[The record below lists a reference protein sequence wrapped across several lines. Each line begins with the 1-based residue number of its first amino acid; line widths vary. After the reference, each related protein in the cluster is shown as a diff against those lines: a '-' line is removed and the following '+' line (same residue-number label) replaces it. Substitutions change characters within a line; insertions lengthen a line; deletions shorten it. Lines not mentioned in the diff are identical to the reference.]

1 MLIDFLYT
9 CAISQDFS
17 KINSNL
23 DSLKIL
29 ENLDM
34 KKVTH
39 DKLSS
44 HYETFPVHFTPTV
57 MLTVCTVSLI
67 GRWYVKYD
75 YVGSLISVHQP
86 GRRRSNNLSF
96 AELLTTIAAGRHC
109 LLSWPSRPSSRIPS
123 PRNLLID
130 SKGLLHQATGFGL
143 EVTLLWHCAPEISL
157 SSSKSYDI
165 AVDVCW
171 SLGCIFSEMVSLHSN
186 L

>member
-1 MLIDFLYT
+1 M
-9 CAISQDFS
+9 
-17 KINSNL
+17 
-23 DSLKIL
+23 
-29 ENLDM
+29 
-34 KKVTH
+34 TH

-86 GRRRSNNLSF
+86 GRRRRSNNLSF

-130 SKGLLHQATGFGL
+130 SKGLLHQATGLEHTWSHYLVVALCAGNFALRQQKLRYCRRCLEFRLYFLGNGESSQQPLKISSRMFWRCAELGVWGL
-143 EVTLLWHCAPEISL
+143 VKLKLA
-157 SSSKSYDI
+157 
-165 AVDVCW
+165 
-171 SLGCIFSEMVSLHSN
+171 
-186 L
+186 

>member
-1 MLIDFLYT
+1 MLIDFLLHLWNFPRFFKNKFQ
-9 CAISQDFS
+9 SGFFL
-17 KINSNL
+17 KRNSA
-23 DSLKIL
+23 L
-29 ENLDM
+29 ENQDGR

-86 GRRRSNNLSF
+86 GRRRRSNNLSF

-130 SKGLLHQATGFGL
+130 SKGLLHQATGL
-143 EVTLLWHCAPEISL
+143 EHMYLKSLPCCGTVRRKFRSPAAKVTILPSM
-157 SSSKSYDI
+157 SG
-165 AVDVCW
+165 V
-171 SLGCIFSEMVSLHSN
+171 
-186 L
+186 